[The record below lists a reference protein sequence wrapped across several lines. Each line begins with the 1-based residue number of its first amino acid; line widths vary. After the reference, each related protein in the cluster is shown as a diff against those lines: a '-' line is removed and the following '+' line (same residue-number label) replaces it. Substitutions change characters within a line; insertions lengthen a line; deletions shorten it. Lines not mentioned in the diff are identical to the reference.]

1 MLDYDGTDS
10 TLGVNLSLGAGS
22 AFSLSR
28 TSLTIPGSGGDSVG
42 ITFSP
47 TSYGT
52 FEDSVIVTSNDP
64 GSRGWLLG

>member
-1 MLDYDGTDS
+1 MGS
-10 TLGVNLSLGAGS
+10 GS

-28 TSLTIPGSGGDSVG
+28 TSLTIPGAGVDSVG

-64 GSRGWLLG
+64 REPRLVVGLVILVIH